1 MFFTNAIAEISL
13 SMFNHLGYISANVSI
28 LLTGVN
34 GVDASGVLGYG
45 LPG

>member
-34 GVDASGVLGYG
+34 GVATAWLLG
-45 LPG
+45 